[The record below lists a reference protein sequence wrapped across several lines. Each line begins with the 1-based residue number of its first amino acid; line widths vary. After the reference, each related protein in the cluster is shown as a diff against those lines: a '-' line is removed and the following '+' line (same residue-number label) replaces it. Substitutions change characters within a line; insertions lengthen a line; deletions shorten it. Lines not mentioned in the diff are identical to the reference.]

1 MVNICLFFLKTFE
14 VCAVMFKLWLNMI
27 GWLWLK
33 FTKGWEKKQKMWREK
48 KKEEEEE
55 RKKAQKK
62 PVGEMLA

>member
-1 MVNICLFFLKTFE
+1 MAE
-14 VCAVMFKLWLNMI
+14 YDWLVVI
-27 GWLWLK
+27 EIHKRLG
-33 FTKGWEKKQKMWREK
+33 KKAENVERKK